1 MTEAILSDHATQ
13 AQHWLAASNL
23 CYSVANRRLISDI
36 SLQLSSGEL
45 VALIGPNGAGKSTLL
60 RLLTGYLTPD
70 SGDCALVG
78 RPLTDWDPLELA
90 RTRAVMRQNSE
101 LAFGYSVR
109 EVVTLGRSPHNN
121 AQLQQALQQVL
132 EQTDCLS
139 LAERDYRQL
148 SGGEQ
153 QRVQLARVLIQLWSA
168 KPSPRW
174 LFLDEPTSALDLYH
188 QQHSLR
194 LLHRLTRQSP
204 LAVCCVLHDL
214 NLAAL
219 YADRIL
225 LLHQGELVAA
235 GTPKEVLQADVLQR
249 WYRADLGVIN
259 HPESPV
265 PQVFLRQ

>member
-1 MTEAILSDHATQ
+1 MAESAERGRLSAHK
-13 AQHWLAASNL
+13 LS
-23 CYSVANRRLISDI
+23 YSTGNKRLIKDI
-36 SLQLSSGEL
+36 SLELASGEL

-60 RLLTGYLTPD
+60 RLLTGYLSPEA
-70 SGDCALVG
+70 GDCELLG
-78 RPLTDWDPLELA
+78 KPLNQWEPLELA
-90 RTRAVMRQNSE
+90 RTRAVMRQNSD

-109 EVVTLGRSPHNN
+109 EVISLGRSPHNN
-121 AQLQQALQQVL
+121 AQLQHALQQVMQ
-132 EQTDCLS
+132 QTDCLT
-139 LAERDYRQL
+139 LADRDYRQL

-168 KPSPRW
+168 TPTPRW

-194 LLHRLTRQSP
+194 LLHQLTRQSP

-225 LLHQGELVAA
+225 LLHEGELVAA
-235 GTPKEVLQADVLQR
+235 GTPQEVLQTEILQR

-265 PQVFLRQ
+265 PQIFLRK